1 MSLEGKN
8 AAIDA
13 APPLQVPTAVV
24 SHATW
29 RRLMQYFARAG
40 IYYRF
45 TTITGRIVAL
55 NILSLFVLV
64 IGMLYLS
71 DSRNRLID
79 SRKKTLGIEASVIT
93 RSLTLDGAP
102 KASDV
107 VDDAIFGQPLENAY
121 TISLEKSYF
130 ILRSLTEKTK
140 TRGYIYSADGSWL
153 ADTGRIYQGG
163 KLTRI
168 QTPTRRSDDVST
180 VYQFWLSAERLM
192 RGESLPKLIEGNLQA
207 GKSIPE
213 IKGALEQGTESLIAR
228 ENEVGETI
236 LSLATPIEKGGKVL
250 GALLL
255 LTADGEIDATL
266 ADERSSVIWTWVL
279 VLFVTTGGSIILAG
293 TIAGPMHRLA
303 HAAESVRK
311 NIKTRAVIPDFSH
324 RSDEIGHLSN
334 ALREM
339 TSTLYSRLEAIESFA
354 ADVSHELKNP
364 ITSLH
369 SAMGAFAYIKKEED
383 RERLVQVMLHDV
395 QRLDRLI
402 TDISDAS
409 RLDSELARESRRP
422 VNIAELLQTLCGAIN
437 DVHRECTARIDF
449 HIKGVMRAIALSNK
463 SPFFIRGHEG
473 RLHQVISNILDNAI
487 SFSPP
492 DAKIRIA
499 CSLVRKTKEV
509 EITVDDEGPGIPAEN
524 LERIFERFYTDRPDH
539 EEFGK
544 NSGLGLNISRQI
556 VTAHGGRIWAEN
568 RMSPPILTKDGT
580 ATPSRVLGARFVI
593 RLPALA

>member
-1 MSLEGKN
+1 MSLDGKN
-8 AAIDA
+8 AAIEA
-13 APPLQVPTAVV
+13 ATPLHLSAA
-24 SHATW
+24 SLGRASW
-29 RRLMQYFARAG
+29 RRLMRYFARFG
-40 IYYRF
+40 IYYHF

-55 NILSLFVLV
+55 NIASLLVLV

-71 DSRNRLID
+71 DFRNRLIE

-93 RSLTLDGAP
+93 RSLVLDGSP

-121 TISLEKSYF
+121 TVSLEKSYF

-140 TRGYIYSADGSWL
+140 TRGYIYTADGSWL
-153 ADTGRIYQGG
+153 ADTTKIYQGG

-168 QTPTRRSDDVST
+168 QPPTRRSDDVST
-180 VYQFWLSAERLM
+180 IYQFWLNAERWM
-192 RGESLPKLIEGNLQA
+192 RGESLPKLNEGNLQS
-207 GKSIPE
+207 GKSLPE
-213 IKGALEQGTESLIAR
+213 IAAALEQGTEALLVR
-228 ENEVGETI
+228 ENDLGETI
-236 LSLATPIEKGGKVL
+236 LSLAMPIEKGGKVL

-255 LTADGEIDATL
+255 LTVDGEIDATL
-266 ADERSSVIWTWVL
+266 ADERASVIRIWFL
-279 VLFVTTGGSIILAG
+279 VLAVTTGGSIILAG

-303 HAAESVRK
+303 QAAESVRK
-311 NIKTRAVIPDFSH
+311 NIKTRAVLPDYSH
-324 RSDEIGHLSN
+324 RSDEIGHLAN
-334 ALREM
+334 ALQEM
-339 TSTLYSRLEAIESFA
+339 TSTLYARLEAIESFA

-369 SAMGAFAYIKKEED
+369 SAMGAFAFIKKEED
-383 RERLVQVMLHDV
+383 RERLVQIMLHDV

-402 TDISDAS
+402 SDISDAS

-437 DVHRECTARIDF
+437 DVHRDSAARIEF
-449 HIKGVMRAIALSNK
+449 QIKGVMRAIALSVK
-463 SPFFIRGHEG
+463 SPFFIQGHDG
-473 RLHQVISNILDNAI
+473 RLHQVISNLLDNAI

-499 CSLVRKTKEV
+499 CSLIKKAKEV
-509 EITVDDEGPGIPAEN
+509 EITVEDEGPGIPAEN
-524 LERIFERFYTDRPDH
+524 LERVFERFYTDRPEV

-556 VTAHGGRIWAEN
+556 VSAHNGRIWAEN
-568 RMSPPILTKDGT
+568 RIAPPILTKDGA
-580 ATPSRVLGARFVI
+580 ATPARILGARFVI

>member
-1 MSLEGKN
+1 MSLDGKN
-8 AAIDA
+8 IAIDA
-13 APPLQVPTAVV
+13 VPPLHVSTAAFGRA
-24 SHATW
+24 SW
-29 RRLMQYFARAG
+29 RRLMKYFARAG

-55 NILSLFVLV
+55 NIFSLLVLV

-71 DSRNRLID
+71 DFRNRLIE

-93 RSLTLDGAP
+93 RSLTLDGSP

-140 TRGYIYSADGSWL
+140 TRGYIYTADGSWL
-153 ADTGRIYQGG
+153 ADTTRIYQGG

-168 QTPTRRSDDVST
+168 QLPRRGDDVST
-180 VYQFWLSAERLM
+180 AYQFWLNAERLM
-192 RGESLPKLIEGNLQA
+192 RGESLPKLNEGNLQS

-213 IKGALEQGTESLIAR
+213 IKAALEQGTESLVIR

-236 LSLATPIEKGGKVL
+236 LSLAIPIEKGGKVL

-255 LTADGEIDATL
+255 LTVDGEIDATL
-266 ADERSSVIWTWVL
+266 ADERSSVMWTWLL
-279 VLFVTTGGSIILAG
+279 VLAVTTGGSVILAG

-303 HAAESVRK
+303 QAAESVRK
-311 NIKTRAVIPDFSH
+311 NIKTRAVLPDYSH
-324 RSDEIGHLSN
+324 RSDEIGHLAH
-334 ALREM
+334 ALQDM

-383 RERLVQVMLHDV
+383 RERLVQIMLHDV

-437 DVHRECTARIDF
+437 DVHRDCTARIDF
-449 HIKGVMRAIALSNK
+449 QIKGVMRAIALSNK
-463 SPFFIRGHEG
+463 SPFFIQGHEG

-509 EITVDDEGPGIPAEN
+509 EITVEDEGPGIPAEN
-524 LERIFERFYTDRPDH
+524 FERVFERFYTDRPEH

-556 VTAHGGRIWAEN
+556 VSAHNGRIWAEN
-568 RMSPPILTKDGT
+568 RMAPPVVTKDG
-580 ATPSRVLGARFVI
+580 ASTPLRILGARFVI
-593 RLPALA
+593 RLPAIA

>member
-13 APPLQVPTAVV
+13 APPLHVSTAAFGR
-24 SHATW
+24 ATW
-29 RRLMQYFARAG
+29 RRLMRYFARAG

-55 NILSLFVLV
+55 NILSLLVLV
-64 IGMLYLS
+64 VGMLYLS
-71 DSRNRLID
+71 DFRNRLIE

-93 RSLTLDGAP
+93 QSLTLEGSP

-121 TISLEKSYF
+121 TISLEKSFF

-140 TRGYIYSADGSWL
+140 TRGYIYTADGSWL
-153 ADTGRIYQGG
+153 ADTTRIYQGG

-168 QTPTRRSDDVST
+168 QPPRRADDVST
-180 VYQFWLSAERLM
+180 AYQLWLNAERLM
-192 RGESLPKLIEGNLQA
+192 RGESLPKLNEGNLQS

-213 IKGALEQGTESLIAR
+213 IKGALEQGTESLIIR

-255 LTADGEIDATL
+255 LTVDGEIDAIL
-266 ADERSSVIWTWVL
+266 ADERSSVISTWIL

-303 HAAESVRK
+303 QAAESVRK
-311 NIKTRAVIPDFSH
+311 NIKTRAVIPDYSH

-383 RERLVQVMLHDV
+383 RERLVQIMLHDV

-422 VNIAELLQTLCGAIN
+422 VNISELLQTLCGAIN
-437 DVHRECTARIDF
+437 DVHRDCTARIDF
-449 HIKGVMRAIALSNK
+449 QIKGVMRAIALSNK

-492 DAKIRIA
+492 DTKIRIA
-499 CSLVRKTKEV
+499 CSLVKKTKEV
-509 EITVDDEGPGIPAEN
+509 EITVEDEGPGIPAEN
-524 LERIFERFYTDRPDH
+524 LERVFERFYTDRPDH

-556 VTAHGGRIWAEN
+556 VSAHNGRIWAEN
-568 RMSPPILTKDGT
+568 RLSPPVLTKDGA

>member
-1 MSLEGKN
+1 MSLDGKN

-13 APPLQVPTAVV
+13 APPLHVPTA
-24 SHATW
+24 AFW
-29 RRLMQYFARAG
+29 RRLMWHFSNAG
-40 IYYRF
+40 LYYRF

-55 NILSLFVLV
+55 NIASLLVLV

-71 DSRNRLID
+71 DFRNRLID
-79 SRKKTLGIEASVIT
+79 TRSKTLRIEASVIT
-93 RSLTLDGAP
+93 RSLMLDGSP
-102 KASDV
+102 KASEV
-107 VDDAIFGQPLENAY
+107 VDDAIFGQPLENSY
-121 TISLEKSYF
+121 TISLEKSFF

-140 TRGYIYSADGSWL
+140 TRGYIYTADGSWL
-153 ADTGRIYQGG
+153 ADTSRIYQGG

-168 QTPTRRSDDVST
+168 QPPTRRSDDIGT
-180 VYQFWLSAERLM
+180 VYQLWLNAERLI
-192 RGESLPKLIEGNLQA
+192 RGESLPKLNEGNLQS
-207 GKSIPE
+207 GKSVPE
-213 IKGALEQGTESLIAR
+213 IKAALEQGSESLLAR
-228 ENEVGETI
+228 ENDVGETI

-255 LTADGEIDATL
+255 LTVDGEIDATL
-266 ADERSSVIWTWVL
+266 AEERSSVIRIWLL
-279 VLFVTTGGSIILAG
+279 VLAVTTGGSIILAG

-303 HAAESVRK
+303 QAAESVRK
-311 NIKTRAVIPDFSH
+311 NIKTRAIIPDYSH
-324 RSDEIGHLSN
+324 RSDEIGHLAN
-334 ALREM
+334 ALQEM

-369 SAMGAFAYIKKEED
+369 SAMGAFSLIKKEED
-383 RERLVQVMLHDV
+383 RERLVQIMLHDV

-422 VNIAELLQTLCGAIN
+422 VNIAELLHTLCGAIS
-437 DVHRECTARIDF
+437 DGHRDCKARIDF
-449 HIKGVMRAIALSNK
+449 QIKGITRAIALSSK
-463 SPFFIRGHEG
+463 SPFFIQGHKG

-487 SFSPP
+487 SFSPL

-499 CSLVRKTKEV
+499 CSFVKKTKEV
-509 EITVDDEGPGIPAEN
+509 EITFEDEGPGIPAEN
-524 LERIFERFYTDRPDH
+524 LERVFERFYTDRPEH

-556 VTAHGGRIWAEN
+556 VSAHNGRIWAEN
-568 RMSPPILTKDGT
+568 RIAPAVQMKDG
-580 ATPSRVLGARFVI
+580 ASTPSRVLGARFVI
-593 RLPALA
+593 RLPAIA